1 MKAAVYTRYGPP
13 EVLRVTDVP
22 APVAKDD
29 EVLVRVRA
37 TSVNRTDRGFL
48 RAEPWIVRLFA
59 GLRAPRRTILGCEFA
74 GDVEAVGGSVTRFAV
89 GDRVFGFDDAGWGGQ
104 AELKTIAESRMVD
117 TIPDGLSYDDAA
129 VSTEGAHYALRY
141 VRALHVGSRTRV
153 LLHGATGAIGTAAV
167 QLLKHAGASVVATS
181 TTASVELVRA
191 LGADAVVDWE
201 REDFT
206 ALDERFDVVFD
217 AVGKSSFGACRPLL
231 RSGGVYVS
239 TDLGPWAQN
248 APLSLVGPVFRAV
261 GAKRVAFPL
270 PRASREVIA
279 FLRERL
285 ARGELRPVIDR
296 AYGLDDIVEAYRY
309 VDTGLKVGNVVVRV
323 A

>member
-117 TIPDGLSYDDAA
+117 TIPDGLSYEDAA

-141 VRALHVGSRTRV
+141 VRAVHMGSGTRV

-167 QLLKHAGASVVATS
+167 QLLKHAGASVV
-181 TTASVELVRA
+181 LVRA

-231 RSGGVYVS
+231 RGGGVYVS

-270 PRASREVIA
+270 PRASREAIA